1 MRRSGDRDITPLTF
15 DNVEIVDPHSGKG
28 LGFAMYEAIIAH
40 AQGLFGATHV
50 MSNEPHSSMVHRVH
64 QKLAEKHGLKYQAQP
79 NIKPGGRY
87 PTEEAW
93 RSAADQPYD
102 SKYGPYKYTIDPD
115 EYDEPFGTEAL
126 DKMALGNVKVGRP
139 QPMDYPTQGN
149 REFSYSHLLPLSYRK
164 QGYKIRLSQQ
174 EGRSRWDDTPATK
187 HDLHVSIERKVPVN
201 AEHAQYV
208 RQRADQLYQK
218 SPQEHAAFIRR
229 HSFITESIGHA
240 HGYLHHDGALEP
252 HFNSGIQ
259 HIHRGQGLGKALY
272 TALFAHA
279 HNVLGA
285 RTVRGQ
291 LHSVQAGRI
300 HEALSREHGMAYDSD
315 NITTP
320 PKYQDNP
327 NLEDAPEVR
336 TAYNY
341 ALKSESPAIP
351 R

>member
-1 MRRSGDRDITPLTF
+1 
-15 DNVEIVDPHSGKG
+15 
-28 LGFAMYEAIIAH
+28 
-40 AQGLFGATHV
+40 
-50 MSNEPHSSMVHRVH
+50 MVHRVH

-79 NIKPGGRY
+79 NIRPGGQY

-93 RSAADQPYD
+93 HAHTDRAYD
-102 SKYGPYKYTIDPD
+102 SKYGPYQYTIDPD
-115 EYDEPFGTEAL
+115 EYDEPFGVEPL

-149 REFSYSHLLPLSYRK
+149 RDFSYAHLLPLSYRK
-164 QGYKIRLSQQ
+164 QGYKIRLSQHDGIS
-174 EGRSRWDDTPATK
+174 EYDGKATPK
-187 HDLHVSIERKVPVN
+187 HELHASIERRVPVN

-208 RQRADQLYQK
+208 RQRADQLYQR
-218 SPQEHAAFIRR
+218 SPQQHAAFVRQ
-229 HSFITESIGHA
+229 HSFVTENIGHA
-240 HGYLHHDGALEP
+240 HAYLHHDGALEP
-252 HFNSGIQ
+252 HFNSGVSQ
-259 HIHRGQGLGKALY
+259 IHRGQGLGKALY

-279 HNVLGA
+279 HNTLGA
-285 RTVRGQ
+285 TTVRGQ

-300 HEALSREHGMAYDSD
+300 HEALAREHGMAYDSD

-320 PKYQDNP
+320 KRYQRNSY
-327 NLEDAPEVR
+327 LEGAPEVR